1 MYVSSKHGET
11 QDIEQGSVQQELN
24 FTEEGSVE
32 QEFNFTGEGSVQ
44 REFNFTEDASLSTY
58 PLSSSHSSD
67 EEEESEYIKNSNFKN
82 DIRIWAIEKNIS
94 QAAFKDLIS
103 ILNKRFVDILP
114 SDPRTIL
121 QTPTQICLKSIDGG
135 EYWHNGIIIPLTK
148 ILHNLEFVPENVYLN
163 VNLDGLPIFKSS
175 KFEFWP
181 ILANMHEIDD
191 DPFII
196 GIYYGKGKPKNL
208 NLFLEDFVNESI
220 TVLQQGVCVNGIKVN
235 IKIRCFIC
243 DSPARAFI
251 KGVCNFNGKHGC
263 LKCTTVGNYS
273 HNTHTV
279 VFSSKISP
287 PRTDEDFRELKYGAH
302 HKIDSPLLK
311 LPIDMVE
318 QFPVSDSLH
327 LIHLGIMK
335 RLLTGWKDGNF
346 FKLKT
351 KWCARD
357 IDHVNLFLDEV
368 ERFGPLP
375 TFDAYPFENKL
386 YLIKKMLR
394 HGNKPLSQ
402 VAKRLSEQNINSKSL
417 KTKCS
422 YEKPF
427 LSRLSDTEVL
437 NFEHFIISCKERNK
451 YFLSSTDD
459 IIEVLN
465 ISINAK
471 KINIQGKKLMGKMLV
486 FEKPLRSSFLNIYKV
501 CEISLE
507 KIDIVL
513 SPDDVNCKLV
523 CIVHGG
529 FLYFIPLLHT
539 L

>member
-1 MYVSSKHGET
+1 
-11 QDIEQGSVQQELN
+11 
-24 FTEEGSVE
+24 
-32 QEFNFTGEGSVQ
+32 
-44 REFNFTEDASLSTY
+44 
-58 PLSSSHSSD
+58 
-67 EEEESEYIKNSNFKN
+67 
-82 DIRIWAIEKNIS
+82 
-94 QAAFKDLIS
+94 
-103 ILNKRFVDILP
+103 
-114 SDPRTIL
+114 
-121 QTPTQICLKSIDGG
+121 
-135 EYWHNGIIIPLTK
+135 
-148 ILHNLEFVPENVYLN
+148 
-163 VNLDGLPIFKSS
+163 
-175 KFEFWP
+175 
-181 ILANMHEIDD
+181 
-191 DPFII
+191 
-196 GIYYGKGKPKNL
+196 
-208 NLFLEDFVNESI
+208 
-220 TVLQQGVCVNGIKVN
+220 
-235 IKIRCFIC
+235 
-243 DSPARAFI
+243 
-251 KGVCNFNGKHGC
+251 
-263 LKCTTVGNYS
+263 
-273 HNTHTV
+273 
-279 VFSSKISP
+279 
-287 PRTDEDFRELKYGAH
+287 
-302 HKIDSPLLK
+302 
-311 LPIDMVE
+311 MVE

-357 IDHVNLFLDEV
+357 IDHVNLFLGKCKLPSEIHRAVRTLDCMAYWKATEYRTFLHYLSLIILQEVLPADAYHHFLSLFCSVTICYSPKYNHLLRLTKEMFEYFVENYKHFYGADYITSNVHNLLHVADEV

-402 VAKRLSEQNINSKSL
+402 VAKRLSEQNTNSKSL
-417 KTKCS
+417 KRKWT
-422 YEKPF
+422 YDKPF
-427 LSRLSDTEVL
+427 LSRRSDTAVL

-459 IIEVLN
+459 IIEVVN

-471 KINIQGKKLMGKMLV
+471 KINIQGKKIMGKMLV

-507 KIDIVL
+507 KTDIVL

-529 FLYFIPLLHT
+529 FLYFVPLLHT